1 MNAGKIMVSCPLSA
15 ADFSLLW
22 TASKGDGL
30 IEFSEL
36 VPRSFAGV
44 TITLLGRRICTLRR
58 RELLPCCATS
68 PNCEDEMVYHVLADL
83 VLMVHFAFV
92 LFAVLGGF
100 LVLKWRSLAWIHVP
114 VFLWATLI
122 ELTGWVCP
130 LTPLE
135 NWLRE
140 KGGGLV
146 YRSDFI
152 EHYILRLLYPATLT
166 RSLQIFLGLLA
177 LSFNLGL
184 YGWILWRTARRQ
196 ANGNLAS
203 PN

>member
-1 MNAGKIMVSCPLSA
+1 VLAGSSSGA
-15 ADFSLLW
+15 AL
-22 TASKGDGL
+22 
-30 IEFSEL
+30 
-36 VPRSFAGV
+36 
-44 TITLLGRRICTLRR
+44 TLLGPRLYPLRH
-58 RELLPCCATS
+58 RELIAGSAAS

-83 VLMVHFAFV
+83 VLMVHFSFV

-100 LVLKWRSLAWIHVP
+100 LILKWRSLAWTHIP

-146 YRSDFI
+146 YHSDFI

-166 RSLQIFLGLLA
+166 RSWQIFLGLVV

-184 YGWILWRTARRQ
+184 YGCILRRTAPRQ
-196 ANGNLAS
+196 AKGNSAS
-203 PN
+203 PD